1 MVTYKIIDKILY
13 ALILLLSDDIDSI
26 EREQLKNEL
35 EKIIDDYEDLGF
47 LIDKLQ

>member
-26 EREQLKNEL
+26 EKEQLKNEL